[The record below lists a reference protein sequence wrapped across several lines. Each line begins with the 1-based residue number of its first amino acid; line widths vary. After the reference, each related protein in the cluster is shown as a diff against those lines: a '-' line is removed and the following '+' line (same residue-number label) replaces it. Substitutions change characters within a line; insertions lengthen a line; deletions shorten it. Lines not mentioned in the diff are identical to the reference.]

1 MAATTNGAGIVRITR
16 AGEGFA
22 DIGDSIGGA
31 GSIRYAQSNFL
42 DELPGVAFAMITL
55 AYVVA
60 SLVSLL

>member
-1 MAATTNGAGIVRITR
+1 MAATTNGVGIVRITR

-22 DIGDSIGGA
+22 DLGDSIGGA
-31 GSIRYAQSNFL
+31 GSIRHAQSNFL
-42 DELPGVAFAMITL
+42 DELPGAAFAMITL